1 MIKLDAENTI
11 YDNIIE
17 QYFHEFFESRGL
29 DLYGSEYKSIPHNVF
44 QAAFRYVY
52 KKVFKPDET
61 TSRKYRVTSKIDY
74 DDAYTL
80 NQIIDIFGDIV
91 YSYDIKST
99 RNMFCDMTG
108 IHRDTLHSWLTGNT
122 RAYIYYNTNGEVI
135 KDIQEYKLNNRGE
148 YTKEL
153 STSHSDLVK
162 KIDSFSKGTAYN
174 GLNDTPVGQITHANN
189 SKEAGM
195 EYNSKRQ
202 TEMVEAHRAISLE
215 ELRGKIGALGG
226 GIVQQIETKEQ

>member
-1 MIKLDAENTI
+1 MIILDADNTI

-17 QYFHEFFESRGL
+17 QHFHEYFENRGIEL
-29 DLYGSEYKSIPHNVF
+29 HGNEYKSIPTNLF

-52 KKVFKPDET
+52 EKVFKPDET

-74 DDAYTL
+74 DDDYTL
-80 NQIIDIFGDIV
+80 NKIIDIFGNLV
-91 YSYDIKST
+91 YGYDIKST

-108 IHRDTLHSWLTGNT
+108 IHRDTLHSWLNGNT
-122 RAYIYYNTNGEVI
+122 RAYIYYNTNGEII
-135 KDIQEYKLNNRGE
+135 KDIQEYKLNNKGE

-189 SKEAGM
+189 SPEAGM

-202 TEMVEAHRAISLE
+202 SELVMAHRALSAS
-215 ELRGKIGALGG
+215 ELPKLGG
-226 GIVQQIETKEQ
+226 TAGLLPSAEEGQ